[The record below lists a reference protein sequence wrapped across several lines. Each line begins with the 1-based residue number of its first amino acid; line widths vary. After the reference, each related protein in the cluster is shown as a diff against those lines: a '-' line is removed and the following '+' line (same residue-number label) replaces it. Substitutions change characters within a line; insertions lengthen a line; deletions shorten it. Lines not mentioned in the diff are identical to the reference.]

1 MKKKKKILSLWA
13 SYFHIWLLLFTLLLQ
28 VLLKLLLIGT
38 STYGTSNKYKNK
50 PKSIDFESQL

>member
-1 MKKKKKILSLWA
+1 MRKKRKFYLCGPPT
-13 SYFHIWLLLFTLLLQ
+13 FHVWLLLFTLLLQ